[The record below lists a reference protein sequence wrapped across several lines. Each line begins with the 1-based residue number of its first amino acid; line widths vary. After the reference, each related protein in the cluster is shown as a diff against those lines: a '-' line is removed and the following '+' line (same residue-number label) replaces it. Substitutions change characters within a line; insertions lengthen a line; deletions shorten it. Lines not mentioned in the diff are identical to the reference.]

1 MIKDKVL
8 FTVFT
13 PTYNR
18 ANVLHRVYESLC
30 AQTFRNF
37 EWLIVDDGSTDNTY
51 ELVKSWQNSPKTWF
65 PIRYIRQEHGHKK
78 TAFNRGVKEARGEL
92 FLPLDSDDRCVP
104 HALERFAYHW
114 FNIPEKERSKFAG
127 VTALCVDEKGNIIG
141 TPFPCKHWMDSDNLE
156 IKYRYKVK
164 GDKWGFIRTDI
175 LRQFPF
181 PEHIPGHVPESVV
194 WSQIARLYKTRFVNE
209 PLLICHNDANN
220 RLSNT
225 KDPAKYALGHLYW
238 KQQILSNEIDYFRYD
253 PLTFIL
259 DAIRLTRF
267 YLHCKNKKEIKYL
280 PDSTL
285 GKFLTIM
292 GAPFGLLWYLIDK
305 IRY

>member
-1 MIKDKVL
+1 M
-8 FTVFT
+8 
-13 PTYNR
+13 
-18 ANVLHRVYESLC
+18 
-30 AQTFRNF
+30 
-37 EWLIVDDGSTDNTY
+37 
-51 ELVKSWQNSPKTWF
+51 
-65 PIRYIRQEHGHKK
+65 
-78 TAFNRGVKEARGEL
+78 
-92 FLPLDSDDRCVP
+92 DSDDRCVP

-164 GDKWGFIRTDI
+164 GDKWGFIRTDV

-285 GKFLTIM
+285 GKILTIM